1 MIKVLQSFITV
12 LDSQYRQGMKSK
24 YKGETRNNKRSGY
37 GEYMFE
43 NGDFYA
49 GNWENDS
56 PTGEGVYIFDN
67 YTKTDKHP
75 MAFIGNFE
83 KGFFS
88 GFGKLF
94 TIISI
99 KEGYYIYQGNWK
111 NGRR

>member
-1 MIKVLQSFITV
+1 
-12 LDSQYRQGMKSK
+12 
-24 YKGETRNNKRSGY
+24 
-37 GEYMFE
+37 MFE